1 MFMVGHRQSGAM
13 EYPSNSATI
22 KPVAKRF
29 SITMV
34 LLLPELILKM
44 FQHGQ
49 EFSKCALGLSE
60 LVLLMAHP
68 LWMDTMVAMPALAS
82 QSSALPC
89 CALSHPHRHTISV
102 GQGHSKR
109 NWCVSEPRTSCL
121 CFGGEKEKEK
131 LKMWSFGHYLTHCLF
146 LFPLVLWVTHASDSS
161 FYPARDPPDSLQVSL
176 R

>member
-1 MFMVGHRQSGAM
+1 MEKVLWAVIGQYLVATLCVLPSAMAHKFGVPVTTNPFGTISKRTAVVPTFVVGHRQSGAM
-13 EYPSNSATI
+13 EYPSNLATI

-34 LLLPELILKM
+34 LLLPELILKT

-60 LVLLMAHP
+60 LVIFMAHS

-89 CALSHPHRHTISV
+89 CALFHPHRHTISV
-102 GQGHSKR
+102 GQGHSKC
-109 NWCVSEPRTSCL
+109 N
-121 CFGGEKEKEK
+121 
-131 LKMWSFGHYLTHCLF
+131 
-146 LFPLVLWVTHASDSS
+146 
-161 FYPARDPPDSLQVSL
+161 
-176 R
+176 